1 MNNKIFHE
9 DFTTIMNEEKNY
21 RELKE
26 RIKMMKIKKV
36 ILKRLE
42 KKQ

>member
-1 MNNKIFHE
+1 MNNEIFHE
-9 DFTTIMNEEKNY
+9 DFPTIMNEEKNY

-42 KKQ
+42 KKH